1 MMQGTNENGNFYL
14 EFINTVF
21 EVTRAM
27 FTNKDNDEQLNEIYD
42 NLSKSWLNF
51 YQDSFG
57 KFLAAPQLGIQ
68 RESLQQVNAAIAA
81 YHPFMAALGDFL
93 VTFSKPLK
101 NSMDLIQQTLQDED
115 RMNTEFN
122 SAKDLYNFA
131 VRIFE
136 KEYDNWLKSPEGV
149 QSVAG
154 LVEKYMEYKKT
165 LNPVRDN
172 WFKSLAMP
180 TRTEMEDVYKGIYEL
195 KKRSRQQ
202 EAVIREQNDAIK
214 ALNAKIRKLEAT
226 VAKSVPKKKSAPA
239 RKTQPRKKTKKNSS
253 A

>member
-1 MMQGTNENGNFYL
+1 MQNTNDNENLYL
-14 EFINTVF
+14 EFMNTVF
-21 EVTRAM
+21 EVTRVM

-42 NLSKSWLNF
+42 NLSKRWLNF

-68 RESLQQVNAAIAA
+68 REALQQVNAAIAA
-81 YHPFMAALGDFL
+81 YHPFMAAAGDFL

-101 NSMDLIQQTLQDED
+101 KSMDIIQQTLQDED
-115 RMNTEFN
+115 RMNSEFN

-131 VRIFE
+131 VKIFE

-149 QSVAG
+149 QTVAG
-154 LVEKYMEYKKT
+154 MVEKYMEYKKT
-165 LNPVRDN
+165 LIPVRDN

-180 TRTEMEDVYKGIYEL
+180 TRTEMEDVYKGLYEL
-195 KKRSRQQ
+195 KKKSRQQ

-239 RKTQPRKKTKKNSS
+239 RKTQPRKKTKKNSF